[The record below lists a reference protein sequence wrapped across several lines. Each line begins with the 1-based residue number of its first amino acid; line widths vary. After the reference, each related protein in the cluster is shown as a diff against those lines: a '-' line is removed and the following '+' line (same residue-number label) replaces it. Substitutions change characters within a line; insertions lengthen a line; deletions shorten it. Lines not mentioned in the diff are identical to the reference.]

1 MIKNCPHCGASLRE
15 EAAFCPYCAK
25 SINPRKHTHPPRY
38 IPGRALRSAGVLLAM
53 LVLVLIAG
61 IWLHNRPRVYD
72 NDSTEVIYRYQGV
85 DYQLCIAWANA
96 PFTPADRVR
105 QSSAPLDKISRY
117 PVLLYINL
125 AGTET
130 FAADTFLELVESITG
145 EISGADPEIQI
156 TCSEAVRNTD
166 YVPNSAAILY
176 MNPMVT
182 STGPHSAELTI
193 SIRMKN
199 GDVIRL
205 HQTQTMEGIMIHHFT
220 PDDTPLNTVSDL
232 EVLLAQL
239 NEMVGPE
246 DEVYIHL
253 PPVTY
258 TEELSLTGQA
268 IHFTGSTDEAGN
280 RTTFTAPIRV
290 ESERGW
296 VFFGEGFDLLGSG
309 EGTGLSAA
317 ARVHLTDCRIAGW
330 ETGVLAHTSA
340 WVNADECVF
349 EDNAAGFCF
358 DAARGTPSD
367 SRYVNNLFQNNG
379 TAVLLVQVPNDVSLK
394 FPGTRFQNNGTD
406 IDNRCEQK
414 LELDE
419 AIFEQAP
426 AGSSP
431 GF

>member
-1 MIKNCPHCGASLRE
+1 MVKNCPYCGASLHE
-15 EAAFCPYCAK
+15 EASFCPYCAK
-25 SINPRKHTHPPRY
+25 SVNQRKQPHPPRY
-38 IPGRALRSAGVLLAM
+38 ISGRALWSAGVLLAV
-53 LVLVLIAG
+53 LVLVLLAVF
-61 IWLHNRPRVYD
+61 WYRLRPRVYD
-72 NDSTEVIYRYQGV
+72 NDSTEVIYRDQGV

-105 QSSAPLDKISRY
+105 ESSAPLYEICRY

-156 TCSEAVRNTD
+156 TCSEAVRDTD
-166 YVPNSAAILY
+166 HVPNSAAILY

-182 STGPHSAELTI
+182 SSGPHSAELTI
-193 SIRMKN
+193 SVRMKN
-199 GDVIRL
+199 GDIIRL
-205 HQTQTMEGIMIHHFT
+205 HQTQTMEGIITHHFT
-220 PDDTPLNTVSDL
+220 SDDTPLNTVNDL
-232 EVLLAQL
+232 EILLARL
-239 NEMVGPE
+239 DEMVGPE
-246 DEVYIHL
+246 DKVYIPL

-258 TEELSLTGQA
+258 TEELFVSGRA
-268 IHFTGSTDEAGN
+268 INFTGSTDEAGN

-296 VFFGEGFDLLGSG
+296 VFFWEGFDLLGSG

-349 EDNAAGFCF
+349 EDNAAGVCF
-358 DAARGTPSD
+358 DAERGNPSD
-367 SRYVNNLFQNNG
+367 SRYVNNLFRSNG
-379 TAVLLVQVPNDVSLK
+379 TAVLLAQVPNDVSLK
-394 FPGTRFQNNGTD
+394 FPGTRFQNNGID

-419 AIFEQAP
+419 AIFE
-426 AGSSP
+426 
-431 GF
+431 